1 MDTMIL
7 HTMNSFHSYGLGCH
21 NQLGYAYLIRY
32 IEIMRQAYGYRDD
45 EYFFLKLFDSS
56 RHSQRG
62 NLKSHRI
69 CD

>member
-32 IEIMRQAYGYRDD
+32 IE
-45 EYFFLKLFDSS
+45 KLTGENMVFSTSELMQKYSNYADA
-56 RHSQRG
+56 
-62 NLKSHRI
+62 K
-69 CD
+69 